1 MSSTSYSKGI
11 QRTAVSALFFMHG
24 ICFSS
29 WASQIPHLQKKLGL
43 NDAELGF
50 LLFAIPVGRFVT
62 MPLSGWLV
70 SSFGSKRL
78 AVASVALCCLVLM
91 GLGLADNRW
100 LFLALLFLFG
110 CTYNMV
116 VISLNMQGVVLE
128 KIFGRSIMA
137 SFHGLWSLAGFMGA
151 LLATFIIAQ
160 EVSIFQHFALIGLLV
175 VGNVLF
181 CFRYLP
187 QEHTVP
193 AGKRKVFAL
202 PQGQL
207 LILGLLAFCCLVCEG
222 TMYDWS
228 GIYFSKI
235 VTENKDLVGIG
246 YSGFMCAM
254 AIGRFVSDWYVTRF
268 GLKHTLELSGALI
281 FLGMVTAVAFPFFY
295 SAVFGFI
302 LVGFGVSSVIPMVY
316 AAAGKTQQVPTP
328 TAMVMVSTV
337 GFIGFMIGPPLIGS
351 LAELFSL
358 RVSLAVISIGG
369 LGIVFLARKMGQ
381 YGATH
386 EDEANNV

>member
-1 MSSTSYSKGI
+1 MSLSSFSKGT
-11 QRTAVSALFFMHG
+11 QRRAVSALFFMHG

-29 WASQIPHLQKKLGL
+29 WASRIPHLQQKLGL

-70 SSFGSKRL
+70 SSFGSKKL
-78 AVASVALCCLVLM
+78 AVASVTLCCVVLM
-91 GLGLADNRW
+91 CLGLVDNKW
-100 LFLALLFLFG
+100 LFLCSLFLFG
-110 CTYNMV
+110 CSYNMV

-137 SFHGLWSLAGFMGA
+137 SFHGLWSLAGFIGA
-151 LLATFIIAQ
+151 VLATFLITQGI
-160 EVSIFQHFALIGLLV
+160 SIFNHFVLVGLLV
-175 VGNVLF
+175 VGNVLL
-181 CFRYLP
+181 CYRYLP
-187 QEHTVP
+187 QERTVP

-207 LILGLLAFCCLVCEG
+207 LVLGLLAFCCLICEG

-228 GIYFSKI
+228 GIYFSKM
-235 VTENKDLVGIG
+235 VTDNKDLGGIG

-268 GLKHTLELSGALI
+268 GLEHTLKLSGVLI
-281 FLGMVTAVAFPFFY
+281 FVGLVTAVSFPHLY
-295 SAVFGFI
+295 SASFGFI
-302 LVGFGVSSVIPMVY
+302 LVGFGVSSIIPMVY
-316 AAAGKTQQVPTP
+316 AAAGKSEHVPAP

-337 GFIGFMIGPPLIGS
+337 GFTGFMIGPPVIGS
-351 LAELFSL
+351 LSELFSL
-358 RVSLAVISIGG
+358 RVSLAIVSLGG
-369 LGIVFLARKMGQ
+369 LGIVFLARKIEQ
-381 YGATH
+381 YGGAQRNE
-386 EDEANNV
+386 EDHL